1 VAEVAVLGAGRMGSA
16 MATRVAAAGHTV
28 RVWNRS
34 PQPAEAAAAADPEGR
49 TQAAATAADAVAG
62 ADVVLAMLADGSAT
76 CAVLLDTAVLAALRE
91 DAVVVDLGTSGVAA
105 AARLAAGYE
114 GRRYVDAPVS
124 GSVPAVLG
132 GTLLVMASGAAADVD
147 DAREVLSSFARS
159 VLHVGDQGAGQ
170 VMKLA
175 VNLVVHDLNAAVS
188 EALALAE
195 SAGVPADRAYDVL
208 EQSVA
213 GAPFVLYKR
222 AAFLDPQTPVA
233 MSLDLVAKD
242 LRLIL
247 ELAQQG
253 GVEARATQAVL
264 DQVQAACD
272 DGRGGEDMAALSR
285 HLRPRHVSGS

>member
-1 VAEVAVLGAGRMGSA
+1 MAEVAVLGAGRMGSA
-16 MATRVAAAGHTV
+16 MAARVAAAGHQV
-28 RVWNRS
+28 RIWNRS
-34 PQPAEAAAAADPEGR
+34 PQPAEAVAASDPHGR
-49 TQAAATAADAVAG
+49 TRAAATAAEAVTG

-76 CAVLLDTAVLAALRE
+76 CAVLLDTSVLGALQE
-91 DAVVVDLGTSGVAA
+91 GAVVVDLGTSGVEA
-105 AARLAAGYE
+105 AARLASGLE

-124 GSVPAVLG
+124 GSVPAVQA

-147 DAREVLSSFARS
+147 AAREVLSSFARA
-159 VLHVGDQGAGQ
+159 VLHVGEAGAGQ

-195 SAGVPADRAYDVL
+195 SAGVPVDRAYDVL

-222 AAFLDPQTPVA
+222 TAFLDPQTPVA

-247 ELAQQG
+247 DLAQQG
-253 GVEARATQAVL
+253 GVEALATRAVL

-272 DGRGGEDMAALSR
+272 HGRGGEDMAALSR
-285 HLRPRHVSGS
+285 HLRRDA